1 MKLTADGHLVE
12 SIGVPAVAVG
22 IVFNPNTHGSSFIRI
37 GSGHHHTD
45 GSIITGVVLGN
56 QASAVWTGSTLNGRD
71 TQLHAQAVVGLV
83 GAFLVRPIMRTVNV
97 LPRIASWI
105 LGGVV
110 AAFVHSIDH
119 DTQIT
124 LLVITGS
131 RAAGTIIGI
140 LNRELRLQTHT
151 LASGVHDLI
160 PLWGALGHFI
170 AGTKTRRIDILI
182 GIERLFGP
190 VVMIGVGVT
199 NTAVVA
205 HRSTVIRSQSFE
217 IHAGTGIKSRWEKA
231 WIEEI
236 RTGTNTQVV
245 FNRHHV

>member
-1 MKLTADGHLVE
+1 
-12 SIGVPAVAVG
+12 
-22 IVFNPNTHGSSFIRI
+22 
-37 GSGHHHTD
+37 
-45 GSIITGVVLGN
+45 
-56 QASAVWTGSTLNGRD
+56 
-71 TQLHAQAVVGLV
+71 
-83 GAFLVRPIMRTVNV
+83 MRTVNV
-97 LPRIASWI
+97 LPCIASRI

-110 AAFVHSIDH
+110 TAFVHGVDH

-131 RAAGTIIGI
+131 GTAGTVIGI
-140 LNRELRLQTHT
+140 LNRKLRLQTDT

-160 PLWGALGHFI
+160 PLRGALGHFI

-182 GIERLFGP
+182 GIEHLFGP

-217 IHAGTGIKSRWEKA
+217 IHAGTGVKA
-231 WIEEI
+231 
-236 RTGTNTQVV
+236 R
-245 FNRHHV
+245 